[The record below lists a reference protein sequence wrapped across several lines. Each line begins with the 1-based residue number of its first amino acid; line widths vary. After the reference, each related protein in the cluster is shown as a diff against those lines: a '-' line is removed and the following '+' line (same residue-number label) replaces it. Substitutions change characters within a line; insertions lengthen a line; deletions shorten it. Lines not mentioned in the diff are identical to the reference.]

1 MQLRGARRVGIAVLL
16 DKPGKLAQRLKADHV
31 GVADLP
37 DLFVVGY
44 GMDVAHAFRELPF
57 VGVVE
62 D

>member
-1 MQLRGARRVGIAVLL
+1 MLSRKAHRVGIAVLL
-16 DKPGKLAQRLKADHV
+16 EKPGKLAQPLKADHV
-31 GVADLP
+31 GFSCP

>member
-1 MQLRGARRVGIAVLL
+1 MSVSSG
-16 DKPGKLAQRLKADHV
+16 
-31 GVADLP
+31 P

-44 GMDVAHAFRELPF
+44 GMDVAHAFRKLPF